1 MFQCYCEETIDDGFL
16 DFSIFKEN
24 SETKYTDH
32 CLQLKLKK
40 KKTKYLYSSKKE
52 MTQWDLFLNK
62 AILSSILQFN
72 HYRNALMERG
82 IILETNMI
90 THMATL

>member
-1 MFQCYCEETIDDGFL
+1 MFQCYCEETIDDRFL

-40 KKTKYLYSSKKE
+40 KKDQIPIQQQKRNDSMRSVLE
-52 MTQWDLFLNK
+52 QGH
-62 AILSSILQFN
+62 SII
-72 HYRNALMERG
+72 Y
-82 IILETNMI
+82 I
-90 THMATL
+90 TVQPL

>member
-40 KKTKYLYSSKKE
+40 KKDQIPIQQQKRNDSMRSVLE
-52 MTQWDLFLNK
+52 QGH
-62 AILSSILQFN
+62 SII
-72 HYRNALMERG
+72 Y
-82 IILETNMI
+82 I
-90 THMATL
+90 TVQPL